1 MSYSNFYKIIKYRKF
16 LKKKF
21 QNKILIK
28 NKKKYSLICD
38 FNNFNGLGLKLLK
51 LFLNKNNFKFK
62 IYQNLFP
69 KLFNN
74 LTIINSKLIYFKFN
88 KFNNIIKFIKFLKN
102 LTIIPFFCFPL
113 LILNQ
118 FKNIILPVNILNF
131 NNLYQLNKKFLI
143 KSIFI
148 NLIKNL
154 LFNYL
159 IKIIYKLKK
168 CQH

>member
-1 MSYSNFYKIIKYRKF
+1 MHNFFFNLIPFIESFF
-16 LKKKF
+16 LYENYLLSKDMF
-21 QNKILIK
+21 INFLQTYCYNFHYFTSFFSVTINLLCLI
-28 NKKKYSLICD
+28 
-38 FNNFNGLGLKLLK
+38 
-51 LFLNKNNFKFK
+51 
-62 IYQNLFP
+62 
-69 KLFNN
+69 
-74 LTIINSKLIYFKFN
+74 
-88 KFNNIIKFIKFLKN
+88 
-102 LTIIPFFCFPL
+102 IIPFFCFPL